1 VFIITI
7 EAETASEAR
16 AKLLDLARVIGGP
29 VEPTQAAVVGHATK
43 DATAAGGE
51 TAHKGKAVAGT
62 EATLAAPA
70 ASTTETPAAP
80 SEPPLDAD
88 EPKLKPEELRAKI
101 RATLAPV
108 SETKPAEI
116 KALIAKYGGSVSKIK
131 DDSLA
136 VVLELAEQ
144 LAAS

>member
-1 VFIITI
+1 MFIITI

-29 VEPTQAAVVGHATK
+29 VEPTQETVAVNT
-43 DATAAGGE
+43 TGGKNGTTIE
-51 TAHKGKAVAGT
+51 WNTAGT
-62 EATLAAPA
+62 PEPAPA
-70 ASTTETPAAP
+70 PEPEPAPAP
-80 SEPPLDAD
+80 PPAPEPEPPLEVD